1 MPNHSSVPII
11 LGCQTCLPPS
21 RYLSGLSSACL
32 VSFSG
37 VIVELS
43 GEEQGKS
50 GPYPFTLAR
59 SATSY
64 FLSDVGAQLLPF
76 ISYVFY
82 GFFRATTAGLSNHD
96 NSHLPLST
104 ERY

>member
-1 MPNHSSVPII
+1 MYVRCLLLLGQQSKHIMSEWSSSIERGYKMPNHSSVPII
-11 LGCQTCLPPS
+11 LGPRICLPPS

-37 VIVELS
+37 FIVELS

-59 SATSY
+59 
-64 FLSDVGAQLLPF
+64 
-76 ISYVFY
+76 
-82 GFFRATTAGLSNHD
+82 RATT
-96 NSHLPLST
+96 T
-104 ERY
+104 F